1 MLGPTHRSRN
11 NMTIIYIDGVCDT
24 VEEMARWVEHV
35 AKMDVDDI
43 DDDIDTEWVDHV
55 SGESV

>member
-1 MLGPTHRSRN
+1 
-11 NMTIIYIDGVCDT
+11 MTIIYIDGVCDT